1 MAARKKLKL
10 FLNLQTRIN
19 FSKVL
24 NNVFVKIK
32 QNNLETSEI

>member
-10 FLNLQTRIN
+10 FLQTRIN
-19 FSKVL
+19 FSTVL
-24 NNVFVKIK
+24 NNVFGKIK